1 MLDLDKIATEILDNL
16 RDNATRIVSARS
28 LSSPRAIGDAVQS
41 FIAEES
47 LPAALAK
54 LSISS
59 TDDFSR
65 RAMEDVAFTDADGNY
80 YAVDVKTHN
89 TATSFNMPNL
99 ISVKRLATFYRNDD
113 RNNFCILIVEYHVD
127 GDHLAYTGCHFK
139 RIESFD
145 WECLTVGALGWGQV
159 QIANAGKLKFCPSPD
174 RRRWMLDLCDRLD
187 IFYNEEICKIGERKS
202 WFGACRTYWKNHK

>member
-16 RDNATRIVSARS
+16 RDNASRIVSARS

-113 RNNFCILIVEYHVD
+113 RNNFCILIVEYHVE
-127 GDHLAYTGCHFK
+127 GDRLAYTGCHFK

-145 WECLTVGALGWGQV
+145 WECLTVGALGWGQI
-159 QIANAGKLKFCPSPD
+159 QIANAGKLKFQLALD

-187 IFYNEEICKIGERKS
+187 IFYDEEIGKIGERKS
-202 WFGACRTYWKNHK
+202 WFGDCRAYWKNHK

>member
-1 MLDLDKIATEILDNL
+1 MTGVQTCALPISTSPRRLAEKQPSPACSNNHIHIAMLDLDKIATEILDNL
-16 RDNATRIVSARS
+16 RDNATRIVSTRS

-127 GDHLAYTGCHFK
+127 GH
-139 RIESFD
+139 I
-145 WECLTVGALGWGQV
+145 
-159 QIANAGKLKFCPSPD
+159 
-174 RRRWMLDLCDRLD
+174 
-187 IFYNEEICKIGERKS
+187 
-202 WFGACRTYWKNHK
+202 